1 MPSQASLLFRPF
13 RRQALAKKSL
23 LVQFEFFLVQESP
36 PGGTAVHYL
45 VSHCSMRPAVN
56 TRHFSR
62 CRALGWGKA
71 IRAFGYSI
79 PTTMCTGPCNVAAG
93 PLLLS
98 GHLGASVRQVDSL
111 LRVVGY
117 GVFRYLT
124 TLLYWCGVLDA
135 RMMECTHS
143 HMFSTLHT
151 HTHTQL
157 LIAASVPRG
166 RNSPQTTPLRALAR
180 RSAPGTNVVRL
191 FAVDNRLGVLAI
203 SGCRS

>member
-1 MPSQASLLFRPF
+1 M
-13 RRQALAKKSL
+13 
-23 LVQFEFFLVQESP
+23 
-36 PGGTAVHYL
+36 HCL

-79 PTTMCTGPCNVAAG
+79 STTMCTGPSNVAAG
-93 PLLLS
+93 PLVLS

-124 TLLYWCGVLDA
+124 TLLLLVRRAGCKNEE
-135 RMMECTHS
+135 M
-143 HMFSTLHT
+143 HT
-151 HTHTQL
+151 Y
-157 LIAASVPRG
+157 ACV
-166 RNSPQTTPLRALAR
+166 
-180 RSAPGTNVVRL
+180 
-191 FAVDNRLGVLAI
+191 
-203 SGCRS
+203 

>member
-1 MPSQASLLFRPF
+1 MSDAIPSQPPF
-13 RRQALAKKSL
+13 SSFSPTSIGEKEPLSSVR
-23 LVQFEFFLVQESP
+23 VFLVQESP
-36 PGGTAVHYL
+36 PGGTAVHCL

-79 PTTMCTGPCNVAAG
+79 STTMCTGPSNVAAG
-93 PLLLS
+93 PLVLS

-124 TLLYWCGVLDA
+124 TLLLLVRRAGCKNEE
-135 RMMECTHS
+135 M
-143 HMFSTLHT
+143 HT
-151 HTHTQL
+151 Y
-157 LIAASVPRG
+157 ACV
-166 RNSPQTTPLRALAR
+166 
-180 RSAPGTNVVRL
+180 
-191 FAVDNRLGVLAI
+191 
-203 SGCRS
+203 